1 MAITNGYCTLNE
13 LKASLRIPVSDT
25 IDDSLLELAVES
37 ASRDIDQACE
47 RIFYS
52 VSATRIFTPRDS
64 YYCEIDDLVS
74 LTTLK
79 SSSGADGVFDIT
91 WKTTDYQLMP
101 LNGVSG
107 GMTGMPYDL
116 IYAVGDYTWPLDGA
130 EATVQ
135 VAGTFGFSAVPTAI
149 KQATILL
156 AARIFKRND
165 SPGGVMGFGDLGV
178 VRVGRMDPDIERLI
192 QPYRKVRFA

>member
-25 IDDSLLELAVES
+25 VDDDLLELAVES

-47 RIFYS
+47 RFFYS
-52 VSATRIFTPRDS
+52 TVATRIFTPRDS
-64 YYCEIDDLVS
+64 YNCSIDDLVS
-74 LTTLK
+74 VTTIK

-91 WKTTDYQLMP
+91 WQTSDYQLMP
-101 LNGVSG
+101 LNGIAG
-107 GMTGMPYDL
+107 GMTVPYDL
-116 IYAVGDYTWPLDGA
+116 IYAVGDYLWPLDGE
-130 EATVQ
+130 EATAQ
-135 VAGTFGFSAVPTAI
+135 VNGTWGFSAVPTAI
-149 KQATILL
+149 KQATVLL

-178 VRVGRMDPDIERLI
+178 IRVGRMDPDIDRLI
-192 QPYRKVRFA
+192 QPYKKVRFA